1 MTSRVLICNTSSLTD
16 NEICTSLSPSSP
28 LLNNTSSLS
37 FNNKY
42 FTVDIELHFS
52 KDVPV
57 EEVLDTAEAIIYVFE
72 VVNED
77 ALKALEGLKKFDSF
91 LEDQSPE
98 IKLLFCPAVSAEME
112 QVLLTWCME
121 HYFELVQIPGSNK
134 NITPDDDDDE
144 TLFEEKYGYDRVLQ
158 ALECHMWPYRVNKED
173 KTEKEEEFSDFVSN
187 SAQTS
192 SALNELEDMMNDE
205 DGDSF
210 EEMFANMARMKEVA
224 GQLPDEERK
233 KFAEKVAMSFWRSL
247 GGEESELE
255 GLGDL

>member
-1 MTSRVLICNTSSLTD
+1 M
-16 NEICTSLSPSSP
+16 
-28 LLNNTSSLS
+28 
-37 FNNKY
+37 
-42 FTVDIELHFS
+42 DIELYFS
-52 KDVPV
+52 KEVPV
-57 EEVLDTAEAIIYVFE
+57 EEVLDTAEAIIYVFD

-77 ALKALEGLKKFDSF
+77 ALKALEGLTKFDGF

-112 QVLLTWCME
+112 QVFLTWCME
-121 HYFELVQIPGSNK
+121 HYFELVQIPCSNK
-134 NITPDDDDDE
+134 NIIITPDEDGDE
-144 TLFEEKYGYDRVLQ
+144 TLFNEKYGYDRVLQ

-173 KTEKEEEFSDFVSN
+173 KPEKEEEFSDFVSN

-192 SALNELEDMMNDE
+192 SALNELEDMMKDE

-233 KFAEKVAMSFWRSL
+233 AFAEKVAMSFWRSL

>member
-1 MTSRVLICNTSSLTD
+1 VT
-16 NEICTSLSPSSP
+16 
-28 LLNNTSSLS
+28 
-37 FNNKY
+37 
-42 FTVDIELHFS
+42 
-52 KDVPV
+52 
-57 EEVLDTAEAIIYVFE
+57 
-72 VVNED
+72 NED
-77 ALKALEGLKKFDSF
+77 ALKALEALKKFDGF

-121 HYFELVQIPGSNK
+121 HYFELVQIPDSNK
-134 NITPDDDDDE
+134 IVTNHSEDEDNE
-144 TLFEEKYGYDRVLQ
+144 TLFNEKYGYDRVLQ

-173 KTEKEEEFSDFVSN
+173 KPEKEEEFSEFVSN
-187 SAQTS
+187 SAHTS

-247 GGEESELE
+247 GGDESELD